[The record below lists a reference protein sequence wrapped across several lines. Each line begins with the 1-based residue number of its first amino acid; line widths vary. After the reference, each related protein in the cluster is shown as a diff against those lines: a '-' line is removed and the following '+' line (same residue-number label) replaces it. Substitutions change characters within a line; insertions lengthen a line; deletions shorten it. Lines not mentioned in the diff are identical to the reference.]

1 MTPKSRT
8 FWPLLL
14 IVVLAD
20 CASKD
25 VAVRHL
31 TPFSAPRQFLGTFV
45 RLKLAY
51 NPGSSF
57 SFDWRPYFGSW
68 AKPVMIL
75 FVIIA
80 LVAMLRM
87 YRRADPRAQLGVAG
101 LALAAGG
108 AFGNL
113 LDRLIARP
121 GVVDF
126 LDLGIGSQRFFI
138 CNVADIGVTVGA
150 VLLGIALLRHPA
162 LMDPDTV
169 SDQLS

>member
-1 MTPKSRT
+1 MTPKART
-8 FWPLLL
+8 FWPVLL

-25 VAVRHL
+25 VAVRSL
-31 TPFSAPRQFLGTFV
+31 NPFSAPREFLGTFV

-75 FVIIA
+75 FILTAVGA
-80 LVAMLRM
+80 LLRM
-87 YRRADPRAQLGVAG
+87 YRRADPRARLGVAG
-101 LALAAGG
+101 VALAAGG
-108 AFGNL
+108 ALGNL

-150 VLLGIALLRHPA
+150 VLLGIALLRQPS
-162 LMDPDTV
+162 LMEPESTETV
-169 SDQLS
+169 